1 MKVSVMAYLTLAMIV
16 AFISGCSSLTSKVA
30 HGGFVNFDRTEIS
43 KLNRWQIKGKLGFKS
58 TDQGGSASIDW
69 LQDNNNYKITLSG
82 PLSFGRAVVT
92 GNHQIANIQRG
103 GTTTTHHPKKLGIQL
118 IGLPLSLESLS
129 FWLRA
134 LPAKDIQPS
143 QNRVTNPDGSS
154 ASFEQNG
161 WQLSFSNYHLT
172 DRGYLPQKIIGQRGE
187 QSFKLLISQWM
198 FPDT

>member
-1 MKVSVMAYLTLAMIV
+1 MKVSVLTYLILAMMV
-16 AFISGCSSLTSKVA
+16 AFMSACSSLTSKVA

-43 KLNRWQIKGKLGFKS
+43 QISHWQIKGKLGFKS

-82 PLSFGRAVVT
+82 PLSLGRAVVT

-143 QNRVTNPDGSS
+143 KNTVTNPDGSS
-154 ASFEQNG
+154 ASFEQHG
-161 WQLSFSNYHLT
+161 WQLSFSNYRLT
-172 DRGYLPQKIIGQRGE
+172 ARGYLPQKIIGRRGE
-187 QSFKLLISQWM
+187 KSFKLLVSQWI